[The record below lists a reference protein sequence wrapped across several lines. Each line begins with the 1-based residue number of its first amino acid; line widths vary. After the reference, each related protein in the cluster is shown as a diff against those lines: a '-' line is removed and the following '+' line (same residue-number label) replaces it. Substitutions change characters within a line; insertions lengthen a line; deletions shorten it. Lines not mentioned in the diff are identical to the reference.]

1 MGSTPGKSTK
11 KMGMRLEDSSNTSYI
26 LKAGYSMNSSPIA
39 SLTKLAKAEVV
50 LSGLKAL
57 NNNNFWN
64 LVKSFMDLG
73 KSTDSAFSSLYHF
86 FHCNISLSK
95 D

>member
-11 KMGMRLEDSSNTSYI
+11 KIGIKEEDSSNTSCM
-26 LKAGYSMNSSPIA
+26 LKAAYSMNSSPIA

-57 NNNNFWN
+57 NN
-64 LVKSFMDLG
+64 KSF
-73 KSTDSAFSSLYHF
+73 
-86 FHCNISLSK
+86 
-95 D
+95 